1 MSGQNVKAPGSP
13 LLKIRDAAAYLGM
26 SCSWF
31 KQSPHARQIPYIR
44 LGAKSKR
51 WRKEDLD
58 SYIERSRRG
67 FAS

>member
-1 MSGQNVKAPGSP
+1 MSGQNAKAPEYP

-31 KQSPHARQIPYIR
+31 KQSQHARQIPYVR

-67 FAS
+67 VAS